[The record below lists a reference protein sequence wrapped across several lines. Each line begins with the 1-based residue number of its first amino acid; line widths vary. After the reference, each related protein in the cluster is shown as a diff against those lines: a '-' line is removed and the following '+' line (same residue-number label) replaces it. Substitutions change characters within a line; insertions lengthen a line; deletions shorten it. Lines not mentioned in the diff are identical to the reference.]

1 MSSGSWVNTRV
12 LLLRSSTNPPETQTE
27 SPDSSFNP
35 ELEALNLPL
44 LSAGSHRSRSSIVM
58 MVAVV
63 VVVVV
68 VAVLVV
74 EAVVKEE
81 AKLEAEV
88 VWRIF
93 RR

>member
-1 MSSGSWVNTRV
+1 
-12 LLLRSSTNPPETQTE
+12 
-27 SPDSSFNP
+27 
-35 ELEALNLPL
+35 
-44 LSAGSHRSRSSIVM
+44 M

-68 VAVLVV
+68 VVVVAVLAV

>member
-68 VAVLVV
+68 AVLVV